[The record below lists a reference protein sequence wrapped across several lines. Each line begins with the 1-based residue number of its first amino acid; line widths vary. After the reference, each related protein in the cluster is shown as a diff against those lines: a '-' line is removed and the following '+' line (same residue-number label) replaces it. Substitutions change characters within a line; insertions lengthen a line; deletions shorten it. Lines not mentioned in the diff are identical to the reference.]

1 MLHAQFPFPVPHY
14 LRTKL
19 DLDLEAKQREQC
31 DEAATRESAALTK
44 EIGRF
49 NEILTAALER
59 VKEAKDE
66 QEDQKPKSGKEEKQV
81 GEGRAGVS
89 RARAVLWYILSSPHS
104 PPLSNLLFYWSGV
117 FQPTTAEDT
126 RKLAAIYLGGTSL
139 SPARKAALLGV
150 KQG

>member
-89 RARAVLWYILSSPHS
+89 RSRACCGIFYPPHTL
-104 PPLSNLLFYWSGV
+104 PLSPICYSTGQVCFN
-117 FQPTTAEDT
+117 QPLPRTHASWQQYT
-126 RKLAAIYLGGTSL
+126 
-139 SPARKAALLGV
+139 
-150 KQG
+150 